1 MKNRIYLDHAATT
14 PVSKT
19 VLDAM
24 LPFFTDFAGNASA
37 VYATGREARKAVENA
52 RRQAAAA
59 IGAEPRE
66 ILFTSGGSES
76 DNLAIKGTAFALR
89 DTGKHII
96 TTAIEHPAVLNTC
109 RWLEKQGFEV
119 TNILPDREGRID
131 PEAVREAVRE
141 DTVLISVMAA
151 NNEIGTVEPV
161 AEIGALARERGIVF
175 HTDAVQAAGAVPV
188 DVNAWNADLLS
199 LSAHKFGGPKGAG
212 VLYIRRGTRIDPL
225 IHGGEQERGLRAGT
239 ENVPGIVGLGAA
251 IEDASAHLEENAQRA
266 GKLRDRLV
274 EGILK
279 AVPDVKLNGP
289 ETGRLPNNC
298 SICFDRI
305 DGEALLLRLD
315 LSGVAASSGSACT
328 AGSQETSHVLKA
340 IGLTEAQARGSLR
353 LTTGPENTEEEID
366 EAIRLVREIAEDL
379 RKMYRGN

>member
-37 VYATGREARKAVENA
+37 VYATGREARKAVEKA